1 MSLAYSSTMR
11 AVVINQFGEMPRVT
25 SVPDPRCSASG
36 VLVEVKATG
45 LCRSDW
51 HGWMGHDSDIQ
62 LPHVPGHELAG
73 VIREIGRDV
82 SGWSVGDRVTTPFVC
97 ACGVC
102 PTCLRGDQQVCDNQS
117 QPGFSGWG
125 SYAELVALEHAETN
139 LIGMPD
145 AMEFDIAASL
155 GCRFAT
161 AYRAVA
167 QLAGPIA
174 DEWVVVHG
182 CGGVG
187 LSAVMIAVA
196 HGARVIAVDPARS
209 SRELAA
215 SLGAV
220 QMIDGLDPALV
231 ETIRDVT
238 RGGAA
243 VSIDALGSAD
253 IVQNSLAVLRKRGRH
268 IQIGLL
274 AAESNVSVAMD
285 VVIGSEL
292 QLLGSH
298 GMAAHTYPAM
308 LAEIASG
315 VLRPDLLIRDT
326 ISLDETPARLAA
338 LGRSGG
344 GAGGITIIRP

>member
-1 MSLAYSSTMR
+1 MRLAYSSIMR
-11 AVVINQFGEMPRVT
+11 AVVIDQFGEMPRVT
-25 SVPDPRCSASG
+25 SVPDPHCSASG
-36 VLVEVKATG
+36 VLIQVKATG

-51 HGWMGHDSDIQ
+51 HAWMGHDSGIQ

-73 VIREIGRDV
+73 VIRGIGRDV
-82 SGWSVGDRVTTPFVC
+82 SGWSIGDRVTTPFVC

-102 PTCLRGDQQVCDNQS
+102 PTCLRGDQQVCDNQF

-125 SYAELVALEHAETN
+125 SYAELVAIEHAETN
-139 LIGMPD
+139 LIRMPD
-145 AMEFDIAASL
+145 AMEFDVAASL

-174 DEWVVVHG
+174 GEWVVVHG

-187 LSAVMIAVA
+187 LSAVMIAAA
-196 HGARVIAVDPARS
+196 HGARVIAVDLAQS
-209 SRELAA
+209 SLKLAA

-220 QMIDGLDPALV
+220 HTIDGADLALV
-231 ETIRDVT
+231 ETIRHLT
-238 RGGAA
+238 GGGAA
-243 VSIDALGSAD
+243 VSIDALGSAS

-274 AAESNVSVAMD
+274 AAESKISVPMD

-298 GMAAHTYPAM
+298 GMAAHSYPSM

-315 VLRPDLLIRDT
+315 ALRPQLLIRDT
-326 ISLDETPARLAA
+326 ITLDETPARLAA
-338 LGRSGG
+338 LGGSGG
-344 GAGGITIIRP
+344 GAGGITVIRP